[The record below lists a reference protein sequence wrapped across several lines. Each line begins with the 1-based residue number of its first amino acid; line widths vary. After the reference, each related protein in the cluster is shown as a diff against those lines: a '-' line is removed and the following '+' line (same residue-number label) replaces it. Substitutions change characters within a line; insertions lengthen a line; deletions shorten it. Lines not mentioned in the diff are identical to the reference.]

1 MNKIVLSAALVLAT
15 ASAAFA
21 ENNSVVGERNAG
33 PVAVQSSK
41 IFEGRN
47 AYEGRA
53 QVGRIQAPAI
63 NVEKNVFDRAS
74 QTFDGSQ
81 Y

>member
-1 MNKIVLSAALVLAT
+1 MNKLIISAALVLAT

-21 ENNSVVGERNAG
+21 ENNAVPGERNPN

-53 QVGRIQAPAI
+53 QVGRVQAPVI

-74 QTFDGSQ
+74 QTVDSGF
-81 Y
+81 

>member
-1 MNKIVLSAALVLAT
+1 MNKLIISAALVLAT

-21 ENNSVVGERNAG
+21 ENNAVPGERNPG

-53 QVGRIQAPAI
+53 QVGRIQDPVI

-74 QTFDGSQ
+74 QTVDSGF
-81 Y
+81 